1 MLKRLLIY
9 LSRARWAQR
18 LISRWGFARR
28 TALRFVAGEQLS
40 DAIRAVKELNESG
53 VQATLDYL
61 GENNQTEAETR
72 EATDR
77 LIEVLDAIHENNL
90 RANLSLKLSQIG
102 LLLNEELC
110 EQNLFRV
117 LDEAARFGIFV
128 RIDMED
134 SPLTEQTIT
143 IFEHAL
149 QKGYINT
156 GIVLQ
161 AYLYRT
167 GQDLQRLGRLN
178 ARIRLVKGAYKEPAD
193 VAFPAMADVNANFD
207 RLVGE
212 LLEISQRAGF
222 PAASP
227 DGIIPPIPAIG
238 THASSH
244 INTTIEMMQ
253 KIQAPANSV
262 EFQLLYGIRRDLQKS
277 LVDRGYPVRVYTPFG
292 TQWYP
297 YFMRRLAER
306 PANLKFFLSNFIKG

>member
-102 LLLNEELC
+102 LLLSEELC

-143 IFEHAL
+143 I
-149 QKGYINT
+149 
-156 GIVLQ
+156 
-161 AYLYRT
+161 
-167 GQDLQRLGRLN
+167 
-178 ARIRLVKGAYKEPAD
+178 
-193 VAFPAMADVNANFD
+193 
-207 RLVGE
+207 
-212 LLEISQRAGF
+212 
-222 PAASP
+222 
-227 DGIIPPIPAIG
+227 
-238 THASSH
+238 
-244 INTTIEMMQ
+244 
-253 KIQAPANSV
+253 
-262 EFQLLYGIRRDLQKS
+262 
-277 LVDRGYPVRVYTPFG
+277 
-292 TQWYP
+292 
-297 YFMRRLAER
+297 
-306 PANLKFFLSNFIKG
+306 